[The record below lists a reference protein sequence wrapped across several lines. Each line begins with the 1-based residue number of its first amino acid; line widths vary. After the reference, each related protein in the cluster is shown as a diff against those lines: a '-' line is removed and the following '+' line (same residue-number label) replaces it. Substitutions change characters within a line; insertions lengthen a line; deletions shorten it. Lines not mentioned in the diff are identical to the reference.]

1 MKKILTVLL
10 LILTISSYS
19 QTKLDMLTFNA
30 LNEYRIEHGVKPL
43 IFDSSVWK
51 AAQHHSTYLS
61 ENGYPDNY
69 VCSSGHHELEL
80 VEFTDRLRYY
90 GVKWA
95 GTAVECVTSYGGE
108 GNDVEDAIYVIGQWD
123 SSPSHKEGMLE
134 KNVTRVGISL
144 VGVYWENNIS
154 FTYKGE
160 VTEITHK
167 GIRYFATLLLV
178 R

>member
-10 LILTISSYS
+10 LILTISSYG

-30 LNEYRIEHGVKPL
+30 LNEYRIEHGVEPL
-43 IFDSSVWK
+43 VFDFNVWE

-69 VCSSGHHELEL
+69 VCASGHHELEL
-80 VEFTDRLRYY
+80 VEFTDRLRHY

-95 GTAVECVTSYGGE
+95 GTAVECVTTGGDYFS
-108 GNDVEDAIYVIGQWD
+108 DVENALYIINKWD

-134 KNVTRVGISL
+134 KDVTRVGISL
-144 VGVYWENNIS
+144 VGVYWEKHIS
-154 FTYKGE
+154 YTYKGKLIE
-160 VTEITHK
+160 RTNS
-167 GIRYFATLLLV
+167 GIEYFATLLLV
-178 R
+178 E